1 MDQAAHWTERY
12 AATAMVWDTKPNAA
26 VVESCT
32 PLPPGRALDLGAG
45 EGRNAIWLASRGWE
59 VTAVDF
65 VSIAVNRISAHAA
78 LQDVELHAVVAD
90 AVGYQPATASL
101 DLILLSYLQLPD
113 DQFRKV
119 LANVIPGLAP
129 GGRVL
134 IVAHDASN
142 LHGGYGGPQD
152 PTLLS
157 TPEIVAR
164 HLRDAGLK
172 VMRAEVIQREA
183 PSDAGLRLAYDH
195 VVEAQRLSA

>member
-1 MDQAAHWTERY
+1 MDRAASWTERY
-12 AATAMVWDTKPNAA
+12 AATAMVWDTTPNAV
-26 VVESCT
+26 VVECCA

-45 EGRNAIWLASRGWE
+45 EGRNAIWLASRGWQ

-78 LQDVELHAVVAD
+78 LQDVELNAVVAD
-90 AVGYQPATASL
+90 AVSYRPEPESL
-101 DLILLSYLQLPD
+101 DLVLLSYLQLPA

-119 LANVIPGLAP
+119 LNNVLPALTVH
-129 GGRVL
+129 GRIL

-152 PTLLS
+152 PTLLT
-157 TPEIVAR
+157 TPEVVSKQ
-164 HLRDAGLK
+164 LSEAGLT
-172 VMRAEVIQREA
+172 VLRAEVVEREA

-195 VVEAQRLSA
+195 VVEAQRTVA